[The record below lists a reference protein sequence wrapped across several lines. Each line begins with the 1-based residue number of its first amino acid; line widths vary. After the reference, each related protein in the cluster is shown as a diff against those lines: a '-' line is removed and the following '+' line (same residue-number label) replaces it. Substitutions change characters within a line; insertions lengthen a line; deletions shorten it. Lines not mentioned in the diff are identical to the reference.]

1 MQKSQQISIGAL
13 AFERWLLTVE
23 KDNGPEPTGRIHL
36 AYVFRQTGLLKQALQ
51 VTNVVEFSSERFKCP
66 PHLMSIL
73 ATIRAAI
80 YLDIFEKRND
90 RDLLVLS
97 RKTVNKAWAINKS
110 DEASNVYQRLQKF
123 ERLIDSQDYKQKIH
137 QAYQDWS
144 DWNL

>member
-1 MQKSQQISIGAL
+1 MIHGQNHVKS
-13 AFERWLLTVE
+13 W
-23 KDNGPEPTGRIHL
+23 RIHIKKD
-36 AYVFRQTGLLKQALQ
+36 LKQIAI
-51 VTNVVEFSSERFKCP
+51 TNVVEFPKERFKCP
-66 PHLMSIL
+66 PHLISIL

-123 ERLIDSQDYKQKIH
+123 ERLVES
-137 QAYQDWS
+137 
-144 DWNL
+144 